1 MSGRNAYE
9 EIKFQI
15 LAASLNSRW
24 GEELA
29 ELANLKRIVEFQSL
43 ADRNR
48 FSNPFVQD
56 KQYLLI
62 LERTQTLQLGM
73 NMLADGEATLNKMR
87 IRSADSEE
95 TRRANIAFQDTER
108 EFRANPDVTLAAELT
123 PIYRDGQG
131 VWEARLFRTRFSVSK
146 VRGSIESL
154 YLACQAGGDMRL
166 RYPAREPWTTP
177 AGWNNCKLEVAGK
190 SGTRFTV
197 HQLLP

>member
-1 MSGRNAYE
+1 MSGRNAFE

-48 FSNPFVQD
+48 FGNPYVEEG
-56 KQYLLI
+56 QYLLI
-62 LERTQTLQLGM
+62 LERIQTLQLGR
-73 NMLADGEATLNKMR
+73 NMLADGEATLNKMM
-87 IRSADSEE
+87 IRNADSEV
-95 TRRANIAFQDTER
+95 TRRANIAFQDTEI
-108 EFRANPDVTLAAELT
+108 EFRAKRDVTIAAELA

-131 VWEARLFRTRFSVSK
+131 VWETRLFRTRFSISK
-146 VRGSIESL
+146 VRGSFESL
-154 YLACQAGGDMRL
+154 YLACQAGGDRRL
-166 RYPAREPWTTP
+166 RYVAGEPWTTP

-190 SGTRFTV
+190 PGTRFTV